1 MVAIFNSIFIAENSF
16 LFYLFFGIML
26 VLIFS
31 TVILVKKELSK
42 NNGDNK

>member
-1 MVAIFNSIFIAENSF
+1 MVVIFNSIFIAENSF
-16 LFYLFFGIML
+16 MFYLFLVSML
-26 VLIFS
+26 VLIFF